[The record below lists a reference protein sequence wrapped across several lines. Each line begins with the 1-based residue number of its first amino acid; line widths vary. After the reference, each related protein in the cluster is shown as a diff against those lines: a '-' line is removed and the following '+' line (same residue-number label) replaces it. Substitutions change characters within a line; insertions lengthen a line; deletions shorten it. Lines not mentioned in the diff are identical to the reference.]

1 MGYGAYDDILEP
13 PLDEQVKKLRRQVNK
28 YIRECAD
35 LERELDLSNERNLRQ
50 SKEIEKAIDLIDRL
64 RGKVSDEEWIEV
76 CEDNKKE
83 FSEVELAAEED
94 GD

>member
-13 PLDEQVKKLRRQVNK
+13 SLDEQVKKLRKQVNK
-28 YIRECAD
+28 FIRECAD

-50 SKEIEKAIDLIDRL
+50 SKEIEKAIILIDKLRAKVTDTDWTECIEESKNEHGEADLI
-64 RGKVSDEEWIEV
+64 S
-76 CEDNKKE
+76 
-83 FSEVELAAEED
+83 EED

>member
-1 MGYGAYDDILEP
+1 MGQFDDILEP
-13 PLDEQVKKLRRQVNK
+13 PLDEQVKALKKKVSK

-50 SKEIEKAIDLIDRL
+50 SKEIDRCIDLIDRL
-64 RGKVSDEEWIEV
+64 RSKVSDSEWNEV

-83 FSEVELAAEED
+83 FAEVELVAEED
-94 GD
+94 G

>member
-1 MGYGAYDDILEP
+1 
-13 PLDEQVKKLRRQVNK
+13 
-28 YIRECAD
+28 
-35 LERELDLSNERNLRQ
+35 LRQ

-83 FSEVELAAEED
+83 FSEVELAEEED
-94 GD
+94 VD